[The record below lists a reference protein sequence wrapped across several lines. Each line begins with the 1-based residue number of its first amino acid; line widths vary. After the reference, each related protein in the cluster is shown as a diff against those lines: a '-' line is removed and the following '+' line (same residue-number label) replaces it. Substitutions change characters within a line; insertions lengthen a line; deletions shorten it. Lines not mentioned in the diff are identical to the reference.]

1 VTPVWVT
8 PSWLALREPADVTAR
23 AGDLVDEIR
32 DELPA
37 GRPLVIYDLAC
48 GTGAM
53 LRWLAPRLPGCQ
65 HWITYDLDADLLA
78 VLDAAPGPV
87 AADGS
92 AVTTEIRRRDVTRLR
107 SCDLAGAALITS
119 SALLDLLTAEEL
131 RRLVCACA
139 SARCPVL
146 ITLTVTGAVQLWPP
160 HPLDKAVAAAFNAHQ
175 RRTTGGSRLLGPDAA
190 DAACRAFAELG
201 RDVETRASPW
211 RLGPATR
218 ALTAAWFAG
227 WLAAAS
233 KQDPRVAAETGG
245 RYAPKRLADASAG
258 RLRVFVHHRD
268 LLVRPAGP
276 PASGKA
282 RRPTSASQATV
293 ARWRERAVRAAGG
306 VLNG

>member
-1 VTPVWVT
+1 VTPVRVN
-8 PSWLALREPADVTAR
+8 PSWLALREPADGAAR

-32 DELPA
+32 NKLPA
-37 GRPLVIYDLAC
+37 GRPFVIHDLAC

-53 LRWLAPRLPGCQ
+53 LRWLAPRLPGSQ
-65 HWITYDLDADLLA
+65 HWISYDLDADLLA

-87 AADGS
+87 ASDGS
-92 AVTTEIRRRDVTRLR
+92 PVTTQIRHRDVTRLR

-131 RRLVCACA
+131 RRLVWACA

-146 ITLTVTGAVQLWPP
+146 ITLTVTGAIQLWPP
-160 HPLDKAVAAAFNAHQ
+160 HPLDKAVATAFNAHQ

-201 RDVETRASPW
+201 RDVVARASPW
-211 RLGPATR
+211 RLGPATP
-218 ALTAAWFAG
+218 ALTAAWLAG

-233 KQDPRVAAETGG
+233 TQDPRLAAETSG
-245 RYAPKRLADASAG
+245 RYAPERLADATAG

-268 LLVRPAGP
+268 LLVRPADP
-276 PASGKA
+276 PASGAA
-282 RRPTSASQATV
+282 RRPTSASRATV
-293 ARWRERAVRAAGG
+293 ARRREPAVGAAGG

>member
-1 VTPVWVT
+1 VTPVRVT
-8 PSWLALREPADVTAR
+8 PSWLALREPADVAAR

-32 DELPA
+32 NGLPA
-37 GRPLVIYDLAC
+37 GHPLVIHDLGC

-53 LRWLAPRLPGCQ
+53 LRWLAPRLPGSQ
-65 HWITYDLDADLLA
+65 HWITYDLDAALLA
-78 VLDAAPGPV
+78 VLDVAPGPV

-92 AVTTEIRRRDVTRLR
+92 PVTTQIRRCDVTRLG

-119 SALLDLLTAEEL
+119 SALLDLLTAEDL

-139 SARCPVL
+139 SVGCPVL
-146 ITLTVTGAVQLWPP
+146 ITLTVTGAVALWPP

-175 RRTTGGSRLLGPDAA
+175 RRTTSGSRLLGPDAA
-190 DAACRAFAELG
+190 DAACWAFAELG
-201 RDVETRASPW
+201 RDVVVRASPW

-227 WLAAAS
+227 WLAAAC
-233 KQDPRVAAETGG
+233 KQDPRLATETGG
-245 RYAPKRLADASAG
+245 RYAPERLADATAG
-258 RLRVFVHHRD
+258 RLRVLVHHRD

-276 PASGKA
+276 AEPGEA

-293 ARWRERAVRAAGG
+293 ACCREPAVRAAGG